1 MRFIAICTG
10 KLMKP
15 SEALELHRADI
26 RRIVEM
32 HHGLK
37 VRVFG
42 SVLYGEDTE
51 DSDLDLLVEPSV
63 ETSLLDIA
71 KMQVSLEKLL
81 GVRIDV
87 VTPRGLPESFR
98 SKVLESAV
106 QL

>member
-1 MRFIAICTG
+1 M
-10 KLMKP
+10 
-15 SEALELHRADI
+15 
-26 RRIVEM
+26 
-32 HHGLK
+32 
-37 VRVFG
+37 
-42 SVLYGEDTE
+42 
-51 DSDLDLLVEPSV
+51 VEPSV

>member
-1 MRFIAICTG
+1 MS
-10 KLMKP
+10 P
-15 SEALELHRADI
+15 WNVALGRLISGECFAGR
-26 RRIVEM
+26 
-32 HHGLK
+32 G
-37 VRVFG
+37 
-42 SVLYGEDTE
+42 YGC
-51 DSDLDLLVEPSV
+51 LLLVEPSV